1 MVITGNVLFPNKD
14 ACFED
19 AIKKANKALL
29 LPTVFQAKPYC
40 QVIPGTATS
49 EEEKDT

>member
-19 AIKKANKALL
+19 AIKKANKAIEFT
-29 LPTVFQAKPYC
+29 TVLQPNPYFK
-40 QVIPGTATS
+40 VIPGTATS